1 MPEKLR
7 RYAATIA
14 VALVVSSLAGGGTA
28 IAIIA
33 NADKVDGYHA
43 NQLIRFARTQID
55 NDAIIGD
62 GTDHVA
68 LETSIRAPKK
78 GFLFV
83 VASADVLG
91 GAASGRCW
99 IELDGTVLAAS
110 DRLYV
115 PDNNEE
121 DCATHI
127 GRPVGRGPHEVQFVG
142 NPDTGSRFE
151 ASTLEVLF
159 VPFNGR
165 GNVPGASASGS
176 SSPG

>member
-1 MPEKLR
+1 MERVR
-7 RYAATIA
+7 RHLTTVV
-14 VALVVSSLAGGGTA
+14 VAFVVASLAGGGTA
-28 IAIIA
+28 IAIVA

-43 NQLIRFARTQID
+43 NQLVRFTRSQIE
-55 NDAIIGD
+55 NDAIVGD
-62 GTDHVA
+62 GGDHVA
-68 LETSIRAPKK
+68 LGSSIRAPKP
-78 GFLFV
+78 GFLFI

-115 PDNNEE
+115 PDNYEE

-127 GRPVGRGPHEVQFVG
+127 GWPVGWGPHEVQFVG
-142 NPDTGSRFE
+142 NPDTGTRVE

-165 GNVPGASASGS
+165 GIVPGAAVASVSSAG
-176 SSPG
+176 